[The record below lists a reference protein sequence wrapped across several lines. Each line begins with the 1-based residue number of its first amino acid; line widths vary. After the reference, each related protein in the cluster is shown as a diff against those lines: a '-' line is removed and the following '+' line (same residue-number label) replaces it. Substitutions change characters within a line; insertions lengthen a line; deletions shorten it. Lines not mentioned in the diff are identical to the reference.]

1 MCNSKRLLVVLSL
14 LCETS
19 QDQLPIFDARLRV
32 TWIPLVR
39 ATWRWA
45 NENATKQKKSFGH
58 WDFSLLWTGQ
68 LDIILLRLTSWNH
81 LLQLQLSLSWK
92 QPNQLVSKSCRLW
105 LCQQKNWVR
114 RIICFKIRFQRGAQQ
129 CQSRESRSAR
139 TSERIARMQCVNWLH
154 QWTNL
159 CTGDSTLYRKGR
171 SWKKD

>member
-1 MCNSKRLLVVLSL
+1 MCNSERLLVVLSL

-45 NENATKQKKSFGH
+45 NENATKKKKFC
-58 WDFSLLWTGQ
+58 WDLSLLWT
-68 LDIILLRLTSWNH
+68 RNH

>member
-32 TWIPLVR
+32 TWFHWP
-39 ATWRWA
+39 
-45 NENATKQKKSFGH
+45 TKKKSFGR
-58 WDFSLLWTGQ
+58 WDLSLLWTGQ

-105 LCQQKNWVR
+105 LCQQKNWVM

>member
-1 MCNSKRLLVVLSL
+1 MCNSERLLVVLSL

-19 QDQLPIFDARLRV
+19 QNQLPIFDAACASLEFHWCARRDV
-32 TWIPLVR
+32 GPTR
-39 ATWRWA
+39 MQ
-45 NENATKQKKSFGH
+45 QKKKS
-58 WDFSLLWTGQ
+58 WSLGFILT
-68 LDIILLRLTSWNH
+68 LKLLRLTSWNH
-81 LLQLQLSLSWK
+81 LLQLQLFLCWK

-114 RIICFKIRFQRGAQQ
+114 RIICFKIRFQRWNW
-129 CQSRESRSAR
+129 SSAMPKQ
-139 TSERIARMQCVNWLH
+139 RISLCKDEWTNSINWLH

>member
-1 MCNSKRLLVVLSL
+1 MCNSERLFVVLL

-45 NENATKQKKSFGH
+45 NENATKKNKSFGR
-58 WDFSLLWTGQ
+58 WDLSLLWT
-68 LDIILLRLTSWNH
+68 RNH